1 MSQKSYSIAAST
13 NGFLTLE
20 DEKPVIENDLI
31 LIDSVTANGITIE
44 LMKEKEECPLGIPY
58 ILRTTP
64 RIMTGEDP
72 CWFGQYWKAQIHFK
86 RMVNRVSPMIERN

>member
-1 MSQKSYSIAAST
+1 VDESRELVSI
-13 NGFLTLE
+13 
-20 DEKPVIENDLI
+20 DPDLI
-31 LIDSVTANGITIE
+31 TINSLTVNGITIE

>member
-1 MSQKSYSIAAST
+1 MDKK
-13 NGFLTLE
+13 G
-20 DEKPVIENDLI
+20 KPVLETDLI
-31 LIDSVTANGITIE
+31 TINSLTVNGITIE

-72 CWFGQYWKAQIHFK
+72 CFFKEYRKAQMHFRRIVK
-86 RMVNRVSPMIERN
+86 RVSPFIERN

>member
-1 MSQKSYSIAAST
+1 M
-13 NGFLTLE
+13 
-20 DEKPVIENDLI
+20 IENDLI

-72 CWFGQYWKAQIHFK
+72 CFFKEYRKAQVHFK
-86 RMVNRVSPMIERN
+86 RIVKRVSPFVERN

>member
-44 LMKEKEECPLGIPY
+44 LVKEKEECPLGWPY
-58 ILRTTP
+58 TLRTRP